1 VQSLRARRILLSTKV
16 ASVFVYASRILGIVP
31 CRLVYAVPIKCENS
45 NKCVQIGSHYHF
57 IETNAALSFDRVR
70 AYGKRLDIPAGT
82 AVRFEPGDIKTVTLC
97 AIGGAQII
105 SGGNLLATGP
115 VNYALQDAILSR
127 LLARGFL
134 STPEPGAPE
143 VREDTLISR
152 EAYVSMFGPTTGDRI
167 RLGDTDLWIEV
178 ERDEVSQQHDT
189 QCTLILCR
197 RCMATKS
204 NSVEVSPTP
213 SGLRVRLTFQQAS
226 LSVKAWGRQQIARLQ
241 RPLTLSSRTLS

>member
-1 VQSLRARRILLSTKV
+1 M
-16 ASVFVYASRILGIVP
+16 
-31 CRLVYAVPIKCENS
+31 KCEHNIE
-45 NKCVQIGSHYHF
+45 CFQIGSHYHF
-57 IETNAALSFDRVR
+57 IETNAALSFDRGR

-97 AIGGAQII
+97 TIGGAQII

-115 VNYALQDAILSR
+115 LNHASLDAILPR

-134 STPEPGAPE
+134 STPEPGALE

-167 RLGDTDLWIEV
+167 RLGDTELWVEV
-178 ERDEVSQQHDT
+178 ERDEVSQQHDA
-189 QCTLILCR
+189 QCTLILFR

-204 NSVEVSPTP
+204 SSVEVNSTRYDV
-213 SGLRVRLTFQQAS
+213 GVRLTFQQAN
-226 LSVKAWGRQQIARLQ
+226 LSVKAWDRQRIARPL
-241 RPLTLSSRTLS
+241 RHLTLSLQTLS